1 MKCLGSASVAYPI
14 YYIGLRLNLSRY
26 YSCRHLMS
34 DTSKAQSDTPASDYG
49 FLASQKQETE
59 VVVAAIDRV
68 NDLLNS
74 LEKDGRAM
82 YQVVENARDQVEN
95 AREEADMT
103 LLKLHEVQEGF
114 EIKHMAQVEALSEER
129 EGLLKDKDEALQQVG
144 ELRQQLEFVQSMLS
158 SSEDLNR
165 RLTALLVDVGAH
177 GL

>member
-14 YYIGLRLNLSRY
+14 YYIGLRLTLSRY
-26 YSCRHLMS
+26 DSCQHLMS
-34 DTSKAQSDTPASDYG
+34 DTSKAQPDTPALDYG

-59 VVVAAIDRV
+59 GVVAAIDRV

-82 YQVVENARDQVEN
+82 YQVVENAREQVEN

-103 LLKLHEVQEGF
+103 LLKLHEVQDGF
-114 EIKHMAQVEALSEER
+114 EIEHMARVKAFSEER
-129 EGLLKDKDEALQQVG
+129 EGLLKDKDEALQLVG
-144 ELRQQLEFVQSMLS
+144 ELRQKLEFVQSMLS

-165 RLTALLVDVGAH
+165 ILTALLVDVGAH